1 VIGAASSLAVAY
13 EPRAPRGL
21 VETSTIGRQAWAT
34 QAPPA
39 CSLLHRT
46 RDDGAAAR
54 PHVAQPDLF
63 DEFVAR
69 VGEASG
75 VAIGYKRTGT
85 LDVALHD
92 DAQRR
97 LEALSG
103 MLARRGCRRSSWI
116 ATGRGN
122 GSAPGRDVGAV

>member
-1 VIGAASSLAVAY
+1 MGRCSTSCRRSL
-13 EPRAPRGL
+13 
-21 VETSTIGRQAWAT
+21 
-34 QAPPA
+34 
-39 CSLLHRT
+39 
-46 RDDGAAAR
+46 
-54 PHVAQPDLF
+54 DLF

-103 MLARRGCRRSSWI
+103 MLARRGVSAELVDRHRAREWEPHLADDVVGGLMIPSHGFRRRRRV
-116 ATGRGN
+116 G
-122 GSAPGRDVGAV
+122 PGLS